1 MKKMNALWQFG
12 VNDSGNKII
21 AAVFFCVLGSQ
32 VSGGIISTA
41 TDLEIYGGWFI
52 LYLFSYAAAVS
63 MLYLTSDK
71 NYITVLPVSSKRR
84 VMSIVV
90 FVLECIAVFV
100 VVYIAIMIVI
110 VVAVSIAARFLD
122 NVSLTEE
129 IFEDDYYFIK
139 ETLIQIGLGIV
150 LWGISLIS
158 FSIKKTLARVLAVI
172 TGFTVFSIASSAL
185 LCVLTDDWIRIAVI
199 FAMAFAVSAVA
210 LIYIYN
216 MIRPKKPAQA

>member
-12 VNDSGNKII
+12 VNNSGNQII
-21 AAVFFCVLGSQ
+21 AAVFLCVLGSQ
-32 VSGGIISTA
+32 VSGGIISAA

-52 LYLFSYAAAVS
+52 LYLFSYVAAVS

-100 VVYIAIMIVI
+100 VVYIALMIVI
-110 VVAVSIAARFLD
+110 VVAVSIAAHFLD

-129 IFEDDYYFIK
+129 IFEDDYVIK
-139 ETLIQIGLGIV
+139 DTLIKLGLGIV

-199 FAMAFAVSAVA
+199 FAMAFAVSVVA
-210 LIYIYN
+210 LVYIYN